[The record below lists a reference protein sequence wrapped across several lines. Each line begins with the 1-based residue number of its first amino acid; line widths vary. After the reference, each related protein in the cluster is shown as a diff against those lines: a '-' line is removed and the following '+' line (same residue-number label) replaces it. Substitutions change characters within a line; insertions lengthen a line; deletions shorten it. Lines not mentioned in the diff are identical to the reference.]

1 MRYPQRKS
9 YSSHSHRDMQNP
21 KEVPDSIEETKPSL
35 SIPKSPPTGAKLRGI
50 AFAMLGR
57 REHSEQE
64 FRQKLLDLDAD
75 PDEVAELIKE
85 FKTSQYQSDQ
95 RMAEMIVR
103 ANIRKGR
110 GPVRVKQ
117 TLRERSVDIELA
129 QENLADTDWLT
140 LARTLRSKK
149 FGVEL
154 PTDPKE
160 KARQLRFLQYRG
172 FDMQTCTQ
180 AISSHELDK

>member
-1 MRYPQRKS
+1 MRYPQGKS
-9 YSSHSHRDMQNP
+9 YSNRSDDVQNIDETPESLEHASTNSP
-21 KEVPDSIEETKPSL
+21 KPH
-35 SIPKSPPTGAKLRGI
+35 PTGAKLRGI

-64 FRQKLLDLDAD
+64 FKQKLLDLDAD
-75 PDEVAELIKE
+75 PDEVAALIKE

-103 ANIRKGR
+103 ANVRKGR
-110 GPVRVKQ
+110 GPARVKQ
-117 TLRERSVDIELA
+117 TLRERSVDLELA

-140 LARTLRSKK
+140 LARTLRVKK
-149 FGVEL
+149 FGTEL

-172 FDMQTCTQ
+172 FDMQTCIQ
-180 AISSHELDK
+180 AISSNQLEQ